1 MCVKMSTT
9 IYSIIASR
17 AIRTSSAVDCHQEPF
32 SFPLG
37 YCESPTPASAQG
49 ASCYS
54 IFRCAFLLCGHLP
67 DFSTTCNSC
76 WLSYIPD
83 RSLYCHALSL
93 QFIEHQFFNSPRF
106 CIRFFTNRQLDICYI
121 FLAYPLFC

>member
-1 MCVKMSTT
+1 MRAELSTT
-9 IYSIIASR
+9 IYSKIASR
-17 AIRTSSAVDCHQEPF
+17 AIINISAVECHQEPF
-32 SFPLG
+32 SIPSG
-37 YCESPTPASAQG
+37 YRESPTPASAQG

-76 WLSYIPD
+76 WSSYIPGY
-83 RSLYCHALSL
+83 LYCHALSL

-106 CIRFFTNRQLDICYI
+106 CIHFFTNRLLNICYI
-121 FLAYPLFC
+121 SLASPLFC